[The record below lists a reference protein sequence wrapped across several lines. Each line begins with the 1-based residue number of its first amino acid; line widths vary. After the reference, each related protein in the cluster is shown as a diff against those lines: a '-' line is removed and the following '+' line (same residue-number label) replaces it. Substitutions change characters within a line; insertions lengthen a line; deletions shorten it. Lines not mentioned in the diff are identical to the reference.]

1 MTVISKSFIIGE
13 FSLHKGGEVN
23 EKKPNGSGK
32 YQPSKTWDLL
42 GEDAWF
48 EDDETEPGRERIV
61 DTETVEKELGIDTDP
76 EEQGER
82 DN

>member
-1 MTVISKSFIIGE
+1 MTVIPKAIKIGE
-13 FSLHKGGEVN
+13 FNLEKRGEVN
-23 EKKPNGSGK
+23 SKKPNGSGK
-32 YQPSKTWDLL
+32 YQPSKTWNLL
-42 GEDAWF
+42 GEDTWF

-76 EEQGER
+76 DQQEER

>member
-1 MTVISKSFIIGE
+1 M
-13 FSLHKGGEVN
+13 N
-23 EKKPNGSGK
+23 EKKPNGSGE

-42 GEDAWF
+42 GEDTWF

-76 EEQGER
+76 DQQGER